1 MEDAATAEISR
12 TLIWQWV
19 RHNVILDDGTKV
31 TKELITELI
40 SDRAMK
46 VEEKLNISNTNIKL
60 YHAVID
66 VLTNVCTNVDKFYE
80 FITTPLYELL

>member
-1 MEDAATAEISR
+1 
-12 TLIWQWV
+12 
-19 RHNVILDDGTKV
+19 
-31 TKELITELI
+31 
-40 SDRAMK
+40 MK

-66 VLTNVCTNVDKFYE
+66 ILIDACTNVDKFYE

>member
-1 MEDAATAEISR
+1 
-12 TLIWQWV
+12 
-19 RHNVILDDGTKV
+19 LDDGTKV

-66 VLTNVCTNVDKFYE
+66 ILIDACTNVDKFYE